1 MKNWLIVAMLMIA
14 SALFGQSAIP
24 AGTIL
29 PLQLNSSVKSD
40 KAHPG
45 EMIRA
50 RLMQDVPLAD
60 GSTIHSGAT
69 VLAQVVSAQKR
80 SNGNPARVVL
90 RFDRL
95 EVGNRKMPITTN
107 LRALASM
114 MDVNDAQ
121 VPAMGADRGTSEFT
135 WNTAQIGAETDYHG
149 YNIYNGAQLVGK
161 SIPPTGAL
169 VRISAKPG
177 TRCRA
182 EVDGNS
188 LDQATWVFAS
198 NACGL
203 YGYPDLTLAHA
214 GRSAPIGEIVLV
226 SNNRNLV
233 VQGGSGVLLRVN

>member
-1 MKNWLIVAMLMIA
+1 MKNFLVFAMLMIA
-14 SALFGQSAIP
+14 SVLLGQSAIP

-29 PLQLNSSVKSD
+29 PLQLNSTLKSD

-45 EMIRA
+45 EIIHA
-50 RLMQDVPLAD
+50 RLMQDVPLPD
-60 GSTIHSGAT
+60 GSTIRSGAK
-69 VLAQVVSAQKR
+69 VLAQVVSVQRR
-80 SNGNPARVVL
+80 SDRNPARVVL
-90 RFDRL
+90 RFDAL
-95 EVGNRKMPITTN
+95 EAGNRKIPMTTN

-121 VPAMGADRGTSEFT
+121 VPAVGADRGTSEFT
-135 WNTAQIGAETDYHG
+135 WTTAQIGGEADYHG
-149 YNIYNGAQLVGK
+149 YSIYNGPQVVGK

-169 VRISAKPG
+169 VRISAKQG
-177 TRCRA
+177 TRCRTD
-182 EVDGNS
+182 VDGND

-214 GRSAPIGEIVLV
+214 GRSAPTGEIVLV

-233 VQGGSGVLLRVN
+233 VQGGSGVLLRVD